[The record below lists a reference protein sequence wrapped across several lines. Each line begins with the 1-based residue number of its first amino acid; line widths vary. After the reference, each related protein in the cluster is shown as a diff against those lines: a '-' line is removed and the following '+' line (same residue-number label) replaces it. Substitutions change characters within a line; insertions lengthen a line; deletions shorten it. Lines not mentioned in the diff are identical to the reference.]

1 MSRLAAASILLLGL
15 AQEPAEPDWLAEARR
30 LLEEGSPE
38 AALELGEGELGPEAG
53 PEGWRLRGQ
62 ALLQLAAGSTSPHF
76 LRLDAREALL
86 RALALEPAHA
96 ETALRTLDLLIALG
110 EHREALEAA
119 QRSLGAQLL
128 ETGDVDPGLLTRG
141 ALARVRLFQGEQ
153 PAEHERWVA
162 ELESCLS
169 SLRKARARAPGEAG
183 LALVEASFLTSLGLP
198 ERGALTLLEALREN
212 PSTEDLHR
220 RLIDLCLAEG
230 VEQRLPAVYAELV
243 DRFPGDAMLR
253 WYSGYAELLDGDLA
267 QRELRGADAA
277 AAYERSFSRMA
288 QASVLEPSFTAG
300 ARRVQA
306 QAKLGLG
313 WCLLAG
319 NDLAG
324 AQEVFLEV
332 LAVWPDLCEEPDHMG
347 RSPLDAARALGE
359 RWVELSDYRAGARLI
374 RRVCA
379 LGERDGIWWNNLGF
393 MLREYASQVEGGAY
407 PDEGEAKPR
416 AMEIYREAWQAYL
429 KASELSP
436 EDPRIVNDTAL
447 IQIYHLRDELE
458 RAERLEWQAI
468 HAGEAQLE
476 AMGPEP
482 DERDRF
488 PVAQAVG
495 DAYQNL
501 AYLEYHLRQR
511 MELAREYFT
520 RSIATDSG
528 DRQQMQEYID
538 AIDGKRDPMPEYPSA
553 TRLPPPEESR
563 PDPAPL
569 AWESSLSLAL
579 ARAQNE
585 RRPLVVYYRGS
596 GLGLAVPYLDRA
608 VTSEAAAALLA
619 DCVCVLADR
628 IRHTF
633 VDRRRDGTPVLCPRY
648 GVLTC
653 GEHAAAEADFA
664 AWWSESNG
672 GAAPGESEE
681 GLFLIPW
688 DAEAPGRPAYQ
699 LSGADLAARLEGALP
714 PADLD
719 ALTARA
725 LGGEDRIAAH
735 VLLSSSGRAGRQRA
749 EALLFGEGSNE
760 AARANLIGALGQ
772 AMAMDPAWAGLLPRL
787 LSQIADEDLALRA
800 VAAWPAGLD
809 PAPLIHASQWHP
821 SPRVAEAATAR
832 LAQDWPG
839 EATQR
844 FLAARE
850 LAVGRGEAR

>member
-1 MSRLAAASILLLGL
+1 MVNVGL
-15 AQEPAEPDWLAEARR
+15 AKGDTSYRAVRD
-30 LLEEGSPE
+30 
-38 AALELGEGELGPEAG
+38 ALELIRDDVRIPADRPVLVKPNMVSGTVDLAATPVEAVRATMDFLASLGVERFIVGEGTAG
-53 PEGWRLRGQ
+53 PAGHTMGAFERHGYFPLRD
-62 ALLQLAAGSTSPHF
+62 HF
-76 LRLDAREALL
+76 DVEFRNLNIDADWLR
-86 RALALEPAHA
+86 
-96 ETALRTLDLLIALG
+96 
-110 EHREALEAA
+110 
-119 QRSLGAQLL
+119 
-128 ETGDVDPGLLTRG
+128 
-141 ALARVRLFQGEQ
+141 
-153 PAEHERWVA
+153 
-162 ELESCLS
+162 
-169 SLRKARARAPGEAG
+169 
-183 LALVEASFLTSLGLP
+183 
-198 ERGALTLLEALREN
+198 LEAL
-212 PSTEDLHR
+212 
-220 RLIDLCLAEG
+220 
-230 VEQRLPAVYAELV
+230 
-243 DRFPGDAMLR
+243 
-253 WYSGYAELLDGDLA
+253 
-267 QRELRGADAA
+267 
-277 AAYERSFSRMA
+277 
-288 QASVLEPSFTAG
+288 
-300 ARRVQA
+300 
-306 QAKLGLG
+306 
-313 WCLLAG
+313 
-319 NDLAG
+319 
-324 AQEVFLEV
+324 
-332 LAVWPDLCEEPDHMG
+332 
-347 RSPLDAARALGE
+347 
-359 RWVELSDYRAGARLI
+359 
-374 RRVCA
+374 
-379 LGERDGIWWNNLGF
+379 
-393 MLREYASQVEGGAY
+393 
-407 PDEGEAKPR
+407 
-416 AMEIYREAWQAYL
+416 
-429 KASELSP
+429 
-436 EDPRIVNDTAL
+436 
-447 IQIYHLRDELE
+447 
-458 RAERLEWQAI
+458 
-468 HAGEAQLE
+468 
-476 AMGPEP
+476 GPEP
-482 DERDRF
+482 DERERF

-511 MELAREYFT
+511 MGLSREYFS

-563 PDPAPL
+563 PEPAPL

-608 VTSEAAAALLA
+608 VTSEAAAEVLA
-619 DCVCVLADR
+619 GCVCVLADR

-633 VDRRRDGTPVLCPRY
+633 VDRRRDGAPVLCPRY

-664 AWWSESNG
+664 AWWSQSNG

-714 PADLD
+714 SADLD

-749 EALLFGEGSNE
+749 EALLFGEGTNE
-760 AARANLIGALGQ
+760 AARANLIGALAQ

-800 VAAWPAGLD
+800 VGAWPAGLD

-832 LAQDWPG
+832 LAEDWPG

-850 LAVGRGEAR
+850 LLQ